1 MLWYSCRFCCKHDI
15 IVKFEQLSFK
25 PVWRLQDVVYTF
37 HRPVGS
43 MVWQVWQV
51 RQTASL
57 RFVPLG
63 TMMHSRQIAEI
74 LWLLV
79 QLCLSLSH
87 PPLCSRHNFIG
98 TSACRNP
105 WFYPGA
111 NLRWVKMKSSTAPC
125 SLTTFSPRFHT
136 PRRTM
141 KQHSSCGV
149 LLLPWSHGLLRLGR
163 RVVRVVWVLW
173 CF

>member
-1 MLWYSCRFCCKHDI
+1 MSTSLIRIKKMILLKMLWYSCRFCCKHDI

-37 HRPVGS
+37 HRLVGS
-43 MVWQVWQV
+43 MVWRVWQV

-79 QLCLSLSH
+79 QLCLSWSH

-98 TSACRNP
+98 TSACRTQLEMGQDEELN
-105 WFYPGA
+105 
-111 NLRWVKMKSSTAPC
+111 SSM
-125 SLTTFSPRFHT
+125 LFDHVFTTFSHT
-136 PRRTM
+136 
-141 KQHSSCGV
+141 S
-149 LLLPWSHGLLRLGR
+149 
-163 RVVRVVWVLW
+163 
-173 CF
+173 